1 MKVLKDILYKVGLK
15 EVSGNTHII
24 IDKIQFDSRKVGK
37 GDVFVAVKGTLSDG
51 HRFIDKAIENGAI
64 AIVAEALPKDKK
76 EQITYVKVDDSA
88 KALGIIA
95 SNYFDNPSEK
105 LQLVGVTGTN
115 GKSTVVTLLYRLF
128 TRMGFKTGL
137 LSTIGNIIGNNN
149 IPATHTTPDPIALN
163 NLLDNMV
170 LEGCTHAFM
179 EVSSHAI
186 DQQRIAGIVF
196 KGGIFTNITHDHLDY
211 HKTFSEYIKVK
222 KKFFDDLPETA
233 FALVNKDDVNGQVMV
248 QNCKAK
254 AYTFSLKSMADFKA
268 RIIENTIAGIQM
280 EIDGNQV
287 FTRLVGRFNAYNIL
301 VVYGAA
307 HLMGFDDLE
316 ILTVLSGL
324 KTAEGR
330 FELVHSKGSITSIID
345 YAHTPDALENVLTTI
360 QQIRNGNE
368 RIITVV
374 GCGGDRDKGKRP
386 VMAKIACDLS
396 DQVVFTSDNPRNED
410 PLGIIEEMKA
420 GLDPNHFKKYLVMV
434 NREEAIKTAC
444 SLASSGD
451 IILVAGKG
459 HEKYQEISGKRFPFD
474 DKEKVKN
481 ILKMMEK

>member
-1 MKVLKDILYKVGLK
+1 LYKANL
-15 EVSGNTHII
+15 EEISGNTHLI
-24 IDKIQFDSRKVGK
+24 IDKVQFDSRKVGK

-51 HRFIDKAIENGAI
+51 HLFIDKAIEKGAI
-64 AIVAEALPKDKK
+64 AIVAETLPKNRI
-76 EQITYVKVDDSA
+76 EGITYVKVKDSA
-88 KALGIIA
+88 NSLGIIA

-128 TRMGFKTGL
+128 TRLGYKTGL
-137 LSTIGNIIGNNN
+137 LSTIENIIGINS

-163 NLLDNMV
+163 QLLDNMV
-170 LEGCTHAFM
+170 LEGCTYAFM

-186 DQQRIAGIVF
+186 DQQRIAGIAF

-211 HKTFSEYIKVK
+211 HKTFAEYIKAK

-233 FALVNKDDVNGQVMV
+233 FALINKDDVNGQVMI
-248 QNCKAK
+248 QNSIAK
-254 AYTFSLKSMADFKA
+254 TYTYSLKSMADFKGK
-268 RIIENTIAGIQM
+268 ILENTITGIQM

-287 FTRLVGRFNAYNIL
+287 FTQLVGRFNAYNIL
-301 VVYGAA
+301 VVYATA

-345 YAHTPDALENVLTTI
+345 YAHTPDALENVLATI

-374 GCGGDRDKGKRP
+374 GCGGDRDKEKRP

-396 DQVVFTSDNPRNED
+396 DQVVFTSDNPRSED
-410 PLGIIEEMKA
+410 PISIIEEMKS
-420 GLDPNHFKKYLVMV
+420 GLDPNHYKKYLVMV

-459 HEKYQEISGKRFPFD
+459 HEKYQEINGERLPFD
-474 DKEKVKN
+474 DKEKVEN